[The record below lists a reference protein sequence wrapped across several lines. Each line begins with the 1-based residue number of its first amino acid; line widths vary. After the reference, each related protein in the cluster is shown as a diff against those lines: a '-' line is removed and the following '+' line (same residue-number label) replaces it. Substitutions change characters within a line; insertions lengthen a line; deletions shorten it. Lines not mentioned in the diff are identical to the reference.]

1 MKKPMTVYTQ
11 DGSIAAEFNSI
22 RRKGD
27 RLIVDGKAL
36 GAMQMDMIFR
46 LEEVLRGIKMALSW
60 PLISYILLLP
70 YFILRRCFSRK
81 STEEAGLDV

>member
-1 MKKPMTVYTQ
+1 MKEPMTVYTQ
-11 DGSIAAEFNSI
+11 DGSIAAEFNSV

-27 RLIVDGKAL
+27 QLIVDGKAL

-46 LEEVLRGIKMALSW
+46 LEEVLKGFKMALSW
-60 PLISYILLLP
+60 PLISFILLLP

-81 STEEAGLDV
+81 SAEGQ